1 MFALRSW
8 VRLIFLFLA
17 VSALGLN
24 QAIAE
29 FAVLDPNNVFSSLKL
44 SSGASGPRL
53 DFEREMGCGSGKTFT
68 AQYSRCEFRCTSM
81 FCSSRCE
88 SAIGFEAKFDLH
100 VDECSATAVN
110 IFGDN
115 GLALTVLKS
124 DFDTDGT
131 WVRALMR
138 GLGQFVQPEGDLIL
152 LNHWQARASRL
163 IGGKKVAI
171 SNARQLEFELVYGAT
186 LSRERFFI
194 LLDMDKVGLD
204 QFLGLGQGMPD
215 SGSMIF
221 VLERGVLLEP
231 PGRLFMDRRP
241 KFGVL

>member
-1 MFALRSW
+1 MLALKPW
-8 VRLIFLFLA
+8 GRLILLFLA

-29 FAVLDPNNVFSSLKL
+29 FTVLDPNGVFSSLKL
-44 SSGASGPRL
+44 SSGARGTRL
-53 DFEREMGCGSGKTFT
+53 DFEREMGCGSKKTFT

-88 SAIGFEAKFDLH
+88 SALGFEAKFDLH
-100 VDECSATAVN
+100 VDECSATTAN

-124 DFDTDGT
+124 DFDADGT
-131 WVRALMR
+131 WVRALLR
-138 GLGQFVQPEGDLIL
+138 GLGQFVQPEGELIL
-152 LNHWQARASRL
+152 LSHWQARASRL
-163 IGGKKVAI
+163 VGGKKVAI
-171 SNARQLEFELVYGAT
+171 SNARQLEFDLVYGAS
-186 LSRERFFI
+186 LSRERFYI

-204 QFLGLGQGMPD
+204 QFLALGQGMPN

-241 KFGVL
+241 TLGVL